1 MPLKGREAYRK
12 ETNWQV
18 VQPQYLT
25 DPVPLDYI
33 GSSILISLM
42 SCWQGEQMF
51 GLMPL
56 CFATYP
62 AIALRL
68 PHFDEKRLKQS
79 LCHGF

>member
-1 MPLKGREAYRK
+1 
-12 ETNWQV
+12 
-18 VQPQYLT
+18 
-25 DPVPLDYI
+25 
-33 GSSILISLM
+33 M
-42 SCWQGEQMF
+42 SRGQGEQMF

-79 LCHGF
+79 LCHGFCQNWGGPVWTNYELGKVLTL